1 MPNIVSYG
9 FTNLETLMAQR
20 VVDVQVEVVQRAVE
34 ESAMEHTR
42 IMNEMLGQMV
52 TRTIK
57 HQVRYQLPAGGT
69 LQPLDASGNPL
80 PVTPTGVYD
89 VAFPIKGA
97 GTAWGTD
104 RISRAKMT
112 VQDAA
117 RFTYDAL
124 QKDADWMRRHM
135 LAALFDNTT
144 YTYADPMYGNLTV
157 QPLAN
162 GDAVTYVRAG
172 SATPATDTHYLAQ
185 ANAISNSDNPF
196 PTIYSELDEHPSNSG
211 PYMVYV
217 PSNLVATITALA
229 NFREP
234 NDAMYRFGDGVTLLN
249 ASNNSMDTR
258 RDNPMSHFGNRLVG
272 AVDGCVIV
280 EWNSLPDSYMLAHA
294 SGVNDVLG
302 MREEPEAELQG
313 LFPEVHDVDGNRW
326 VNRLLRYCGFGVMN
340 RVGALVYRV
349 GNGSYA
355 IPSGFSTPLPA

>member
-20 VVDVQVEVVQRAVE
+20 VVDVQVETVQRAVI

-42 IMNEMLGQMV
+42 IMNEMLAQMV
-52 TRTIK
+52 TRTTK
-57 HQVRYQLPAGGT
+57 HMVRYQLPAGGT
-69 LQPLDASGNPL
+69 LQPLDEHGNPL
-80 PVTPTGVYD
+80 PVTPTGTYD

-97 GTAWGTD
+97 GTAWGSD
-104 RISRAKMT
+104 RVTRAKMT
-112 VQDAA
+112 VEDAA
-117 RFTYDAL
+117 RFTYDAM

-135 LAALFDNTT
+135 LAALLDNTT
-144 YTYADPMYGNLTV
+144 YTYTDPAYGALTV

-172 SATPATDTHYLAQ
+172 GAVATDNHYLAQ
-185 ANAISNSDNPF
+185 ANAIGNSDNPF
-196 PTIYSELDEHPSNSG
+196 PTIYAELDEHPSNIG
-211 PYMVYV
+211 PYIVYV
-217 PSNLVATITALA
+217 PTNLIATITALA
-229 NFREP
+229 NFREAD
-234 NDAMYRFGDGVTLLN
+234 DAMYRFGDGVTLLN
-249 ASNNSMDTR
+249 MQNNSLETR

-280 EWNSLPDSYMLAHA
+280 EWNSLPDSYMIAHA

-302 MREEPEAELQG
+302 MREHPEPELQG
-313 LFPEVHDVDGNRW
+313 LFPEMHDVDGNRW
-326 VNRLLRYCGFGVMN
+326 VNRMLRFCGFGVMN

-355 IPSGFSTPLPA
+355 IPSGFTTPLPA